1 MCKEG
6 RKRKEEAVST
16 NTAAGWKN
24 SAGGLPTTAA
34 AVLMH
39 DLNEVAVVGGRS
51 WGGGEVWGGG
61 ACFKK

>member
-1 MCKEG
+1 MCEG
-6 RKRKEEAVST
+6 DRKRKEEAVST

-24 SAGGLPTTAA
+24 SVGGLPTTAA
-34 AVLMH
+34 AVLML

-51 WGGGEVWGGG
+51 WGGGEVGG